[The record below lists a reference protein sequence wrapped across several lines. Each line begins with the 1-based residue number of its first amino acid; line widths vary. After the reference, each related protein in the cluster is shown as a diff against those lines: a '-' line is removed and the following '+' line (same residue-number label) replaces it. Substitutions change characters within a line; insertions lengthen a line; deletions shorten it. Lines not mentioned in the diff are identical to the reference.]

1 METKEQTIIFTISEL
16 SDFVKSIMPN
26 KRIRVVG
33 EVSQPVIRSGHMY
46 FSLKDESNNLK
57 SIIWKSKNINRDKIV
72 EGQKITVDAK
82 LDFYG
87 GTGSV
92 NLIIEKLVNNEGSG
106 ELFKKYEQI
115 KQDFIN
121 KGYFE
126 KTRKKTLPQVL
137 KNILVITSETG
148 AALQDFKINLENN
161 KSNINWDIENVTV
174 QGTDCPKNICELLA
188 KLKQA
193 KVNYDLVVITRGGG
207 SFEDLFGFSQPE
219 LIESVYDFHLPVLS
233 AIGHQ
238 VDNPLL
244 DLIADI
250 STPTPSLAAQFIVDY
265 NKKYLDKLDKVR
277 YDIKSELLNQLTT
290 HQGLLSKL
298 NDKIYRM
305 VNSLTILKNDCQNI
319 LRQEIHSLILK
330 FSILESKLDINTKLN
345 QPMSF
350 YHKNTKIT
358 NPDDLENYV
367 NSFLKLRW
375 GEKEFKI
382 KIIGSGKNYT
392 S

>member
-1 METKEQTIIFTISEL
+1 MTSKEQTIIFTVSKL
-16 SDFVKSIMPN
+16 SDFIKSIMPN
-26 KRIRVVG
+26 KRIRIVG

-46 FSLKDESNNLK
+46 FSLKDESINLK
-57 SIIWKSKNINRDKIV
+57 SIIWKSKNINRDEIV

-87 GTGSV
+87 GTGNV

-106 ELFKKYEQI
+106 ELFIKYEKI

-126 KTRKKTLPQVL
+126 NIRKKKLPSVL
-137 KNILVITSETG
+137 KDILVITSETS

-161 KSNINWDIENVTV
+161 KSNINWDIENVMV
-174 QGTDCPKNICELLA
+174 QGSDCPKNICDLLD
-188 KLKQA
+188 KLKQTN
-193 KVNYDLVVITRGGG
+193 VYYDLVVITRGGG

-219 LIESVYDFHLPVLS
+219 LIESVYNFHLPVIS

-244 DLIADI
+244 DLISDI

-265 NKKYLDKLDKVR
+265 NKNYLRKLEDIR
-277 YDIKSELLNQLTT
+277 DDIKSELLEQLTQQ
-290 HQGLLSKL
+290 QGLLSKL
-298 NDKIYRM
+298 NDKIYRIF
-305 VNSLTILKNDCQNI
+305 NSLTILKNECQNTI
-319 LRQEIHSLILK
+319 RQEIHSLILK
-330 FSILESKLDINTKLN
+330 FSILESKLNINTT
-345 QPMSF
+345 QPITLF
-350 YHKNTKIT
+350 HKNTKIV
-358 NPDDLENYV
+358 NSNDLENYI
-367 NSFLKLRW
+367 NSILKLTW

-382 KIIGSGKNYT
+382 RIIE
-392 S
+392 

>member
-1 METKEQTIIFTISEL
+1 MTAKEQTIIFTVSEL

-26 KRIRVVG
+26 KRIRIVG

-57 SIIWKSKNINRDKIV
+57 SIIWKSKNINRDEII

-87 GTGSV
+87 GTGNV

-106 ELFKKYEQI
+106 ELFKKYEKI

-126 KTRKKTLPQVL
+126 NARKKKLPSVL
-137 KNILVITSETG
+137 KDILVITSETS

-161 KSNINWDIENVTV
+161 KSNINWDIENVMV
-174 QGTDCPKNICELLA
+174 QGSDCPKNICDLLN
-188 KLKQA
+188 KLKQTN
-193 KVNYDLVVITRGGG
+193 VYYDLVVITRGGG

-219 LIESVYDFHLPVLS
+219 LIESVYNFHLPVIS

-265 NKKYLDKLDKVR
+265 NKNYSRKLEDIR
-277 YDIKSELLNQLTT
+277 DDIKSELLEQLTQE
-290 HQGLLSKL
+290 QGLLSKL
-298 NDKIYRM
+298 NDKIHRIF
-305 VNSLTILKNDCQNI
+305 NSLTTLKNDCQNTI
-319 LRQEIHSLILK
+319 RQEIHSLILK
-330 FSILESKLDINTKLN
+330 FSILESKLNINTT
-345 QPMSF
+345 QPITLF
-350 YHKNTKIT
+350 HKNTKIV
-358 NPDDLENYV
+358 NSNDLENYI
-367 NSFLKLRW
+367 NSILKLKW
-375 GEKEFKI
+375 GEREFKI
-382 KIIGSGKNYT
+382 RIIL
-392 S
+392 